1 MSEWAAVF
9 STLIAGL
16 GLFFAGGQLL
26 VMNRTAA
33 MERRVARD
41 GVVVSWRPLDA
52 PRVAEADGSAV
63 WNYLV
68 EVYNPGRLPIV
79 DVRVEWYFQCHV
91 QRRRSGHLE
100 PATKVLSLTT
110 PVLAGGGTRPWE
122 RRLVMNF
129 AEAEVALPSTYAEV
143 HFVDAE
149 GQRRVNRWPRD
160 SRSSR

>member
-1 MSEWAAVF
+1 MSEWAAIV

-41 GVVVSWRPLDA
+41 GVVVSWRPTDA
-52 PRVAEADGSAV
+52 PRVAEADGSAA
-63 WNYLV
+63 WHYLI

-79 DVRVEWYFQCHV
+79 DVRVEWHFQCPV

-100 PATKVLSLTT
+100 SSTKLLELST
-110 PVLAGGGTRPWE
+110 PVLAGG
-122 RRLVMNF
+122 
-129 AEAEVALPSTYAEV
+129 A
-143 HFVDAE
+143 
-149 GQRRVNRWPRD
+149 
-160 SRSSR
+160 